1 LPVEEVAGKLIFVFP
16 ISNIFW
22 CKQISL
28 THNLFL
34 ILYPVVVVEV
44 ELVVVVVEEE
54 VVGDEDIDHKNL
66 GYEK

>member
-1 LPVEEVAGKLIFVFP
+1 
-16 ISNIFW
+16 
-22 CKQISL
+22 
-28 THNLFL
+28 
-34 ILYPVVVVEV
+34 VVVVEV